1 MVNETS
7 PLNCVDF
14 FVLVLF
20 KKGPLRIGFKK
31 NKPITLYLNILFR
44 HYYFVG
50 NLSKF
55 LSHISP

>member
-1 MVNETS
+1 MVNEIS

-31 NKPITLYLNILFR
+31 INIL
-44 HYYFVG
+44 HC
-50 NLSKF
+50 
-55 LSHISP
+55 I